1 MDRYLDVPFHLLF
14 GFIVIPSL
22 IRDFVYDI
30 GTFHDS
36 LLFLFL
42 FVALGAPSLEGGPP
56 REPQTAAC
64 KARMWMIEV
73 LQIKEGASYADIYV
87 SLLS

>member
-30 GTFHDS
+30 GTCHDS
-36 LLFLFL
+36 SLLVPVRLTRRP
-42 FVALGAPSLEGGPP
+42 VSRGGGPP
-56 REPQTAAC
+56 REPQTVAC
-64 KARMWMIEV
+64 KARMWLIEV
-73 LQIKEGASYADIYV
+73 LQIKEGASYVDIYV